1 MLVLR
6 TVSELT
12 GHCQMQIAYVVTV
25 AVVVLVGVFPARCRY
40 ELQNDVAGACSDF
53 NTDSAPVM
61 TLQLGGVLFGTA
73 IACALPKNDRQ
84 SERNNV
90 VFMAEVRC

>member
-1 MLVLR
+1 MLCRCRWFGLWRLCWSYGLLASLQGIV
-6 TVSELT
+6 
-12 GHCQMQIAYVVTV
+12 
-25 AVVVLVGVFPARCRY
+25 RCRY

-53 NTDSAPVM
+53 NTDSAPGM